1 MRTHPPRPTA
11 HLPHTARL
19 PRADVAKALYN
30 SVATAR
36 AAVSAELR
44 QRDCDLEAMHA
55 QMAAR
60 ADELLAL
67 RHQVRVLLSSRH
79 RHSGCGAEQ

>member
-1 MRTHPPRPTA
+1 M
-11 HLPHTARL
+11 
-19 PRADVAKALYN
+19 AKALYN

-67 RHQVRVLLSSRH
+67 RHQVRVLLANRH
-79 RHSGCGAEQ
+79 SHSGCGAEQ